1 MLVTW
6 PEALVLPGAVAVP
19 HDPATLGV
27 VVNVTGSLKA
37 TPDPVVTVTVMAD
50 VLTPSAARLVGL
62 AVTVVAGGGG
72 EKNPKA
78 SMTMFTGTALLL
90 NR

>member
-1 MLVTW
+1 MTW
-6 PEALVLPGAVAVP
+6 PEAFVLPGAVAMP

-27 VVNVTGSLKA
+27 MVKVTGSSKA
-37 TPDPVVTVTVMAD
+37 TPDPVVTVTVIAD
-50 VLTPSAARLVGL
+50 MVAPSAGTLVGL
-62 AVTVVAGGGG
+62 AVTVTAGGGG
-72 EKNPKA
+72 AKNPKA